1 MTNGFVNTVK
11 SKTESLPLRAYFKNE
26 DIGHALDT
34 ANYNSARG
42 WLTNK
47 QGRQIEITL
56 DDNIELE
63 RILAEGLD
71 FDHLHLHVEFEELE
85 STRITITTGNVP
97 VEAGDMLISEVIEAH
112 GGRID
117 RVAYVTQEYRG
128 NQVQTG
134 RRRYYTTKTKDFQ
147 PLPKVVRLFGGR
159 YISFRHPGQPV
170 TEDSWGANDMPS
182 ARNNRSYASVLTEQ
196 LPTQP
201 DHTAY
206 QDTEGEINQQ
216 TSPRDRH
223 DPPQLPAPAQP
234 TQSTLP
240 SEPAPPTK
248 PAPPSPPPA
257 QVQPPPPTEQSSL
270 AQPPPPPQPTQPA
283 MPLQPSEPP
292 APMSNEGVHEYIQ
305 FTPEAAMDWE
315 ETTTTPI
322 PAHIE
327 RFTISYFEWLQ
338 ANIRQ
343 SDPRL
348 QNQFINIWQ
357 SCISK
362 VTLTNSTP
370 QNLEH
375 NQSTPPPI
383 REIDHLVPTA
393 RLSLN
398 ARSMQIMQQSIPPQA
413 QFAAIGTPYSD
424 LDTNP
429 EQEETT
435 PTEEAEP
442 TEPDKATHQH
452 IDSWGETELEAKQD
466 MEWDSGALE
475 GPRNRSMG
483 AITVI
488 DSDDSEGQLNTS
500 DRREE
505 GELPSD
511 DTTEDKSA
519 ISLTMSPLV
528 PDEPKLEQQ
537 AGPSTEIT
545 TNDLRPDYANQES
558 SSQSMAPGTTA
569 QPKSKKK
576 KKRGKPGTD
585 SEAGV
590 VPPSSKKPHNPD
602 GVHIKV
608 GNYEKRLTNDEC
620 RKLKAKIRGK
630 HSLTHEEI
638 LMDMLLN
645 HGRLNNMLN
654 HQNTTNESKAKM
666 HTYYGYLY
674 YRHIG
679 PMSTE
684 WSDNPYIE
692 HTPDGVLNTWDE
704 FTTSKTKFNAK
715 LYEDYLPMLNLS
727 RRSGNS

>member
-1 MTNGFVNTVK
+1 MTNGFVNSVK
-11 SKTESLPLRAYFKNE
+11 SKTDSLPLRAYFKNE

-112 GGRID
+112 GGRIE

-170 TEDSWGANDMPS
+170 TEDSWGANDIPS
-182 ARNNRSYASVLTEQ
+182 ARDNRSYASVLTEQ
-196 LPTQP
+196 LPSQP

-216 TSPRDRH
+216 TSPRNRY
-223 DPPQLPAPAQP
+223 DPPQSPAPAQP
-234 TQSTLP
+234 TQSILP

-248 PAPPSPPPA
+248 PAPPPPPPA
-257 QVQPPPPTEQSSL
+257 QVQPPPPTEQSSP
-270 AQPPPPPQPTQPA
+270 AQPPPPPQQTQPA
-283 MPLQPSEPP
+283 MPLQPSESP

-338 ANIRQ
+338 ANIRP

-348 QNQFINIWQ
+348 QNQFINIWH
-357 SCISK
+357 SCITK
-362 VTLTNSTP
+362 VQHRNSTQQNPQYDPNPPPSTP
-370 QNLEH
+370 QIEQVN
-375 NQSTPPPI
+375 P
-383 REIDHLVPTA
+383 

-398 ARSMQIMQQSIPPQA
+398 ARSMKIMQQSAATSLRSGALEATDPP
-413 QFAAIGTPYSD
+413 FVTDSM
-424 LDTNP
+424 
-429 EQEETT
+429 QEGRT
-435 PTEEAEP
+435 PTGEI
-442 TEPDKATHQH
+442 QH
-452 IDSWGETELEAKQD
+452 LETELATDQHTNNSGDTDSETRQD
-466 MEWDSGALE
+466 MEWDGGALE
-475 GPRNRSMG
+475 RARNRPLE

-488 DSDDSEGQLNTS
+488 DSDEGEEGTVDIGQQ
-500 DRREE
+500 EE
-505 GELPSD
+505 GEILSD
-511 DTTEDKSA
+511 EKLEDKPVA
-519 ISLTMSPLV
+519 NLTPSPPETV
-528 PDEPKLEQQ
+528 
-537 AGPSTEIT
+537 TELT
-545 TNDLRPDYANQES
+545 TKDLLPDYPNQVS
-558 SSQSMAPGTTA
+558 ASQSLASGPET
-569 QPKSKKK
+569 PHSKSKKK
-576 KKRGKPGTD
+576 KKRYKPGTD

-590 VPPSSKKPHNPD
+590 VPPGAKKPNKPD
-602 GVHIKV
+602 GCHIKV
-608 GNYEKRLTNDEC
+608 GNYDKRLTNDEC
-620 RKLKAKIRGK
+620 RKLRDKIDGK
-630 HSLTHEEI
+630 QTLTHEDI
-638 LMDMLLN
+638 LLDTLLN

-654 HQNTTNESKAKM
+654 HQNTTSETKAKM
-666 HTYYGYLY
+666 HSYYGYLY

-679 PMSTE
+679 PMSSE
-684 WSDNPYIE
+684 WSENPYID
-692 HTPDGVLNTWDE
+692 HTPEGVLNTWDE
-704 FTTSKTKFNAK
+704 FTTNKTKYSHK

-727 RRSGNS
+727 RRSGKS